1 MDNPVL
7 QDTDRVVLEGCSIE
21 GLPDGTDEKISA
33 IIDSLPR
40 RRESRR
46 LCRRLRRRLPK
57 TAEELV
63 EDPAEEP
70 EVEEEDTQDASDKDF
85 FKYTYFTDACNGC
98 CDKLATKVNIAGIQ
112 TSLDHYQTMGAFI
125 LLTQQAREG
134 IAGGLSAGDM
144 GMGKT
149 LQTLALMVI
158 RGHLVQMRDHVHQN
172 PDCYLPAF
180 KRQKPGDKC
189 PRQGMFDGLQCPCGM
204 DSWARRI
211 AATICRWPTIVFM
224 PRDLTNNSVVEV
236 KNHGDIGSASP
247 AHNFEFKVNHNKWAG
262 QAKDPVNQRF
272 IYEEEELEGVDRNEK
287 GFLLKYVGGKRTYF
301 LASASIQGR
310 RCFPENLPAGL
321 IVMDDAHRYVGSDN
335 PTVPFTFLEDMRKKC
350 DGPVFHFLVSRL
362 LQATGPDD

>member
-1 MDNPVL
+1 MA
-7 QDTDRVVLEGCSIE
+7 R
-21 GLPDGTDEKISA
+21 
-33 IIDSLPR
+33 
-40 RRESRR
+40 
-46 LCRRLRRRLPK
+46 
-57 TAEELV
+57 
-63 EDPAEEP
+63 
-70 EVEEEDTQDASDKDF
+70 
-85 FKYTYFTDACNGC
+85 
-98 CDKLATKVNIAGIQ
+98 VNIAGIQ

-144 GMGKT
+144 GMGRT

-224 PRDLTNNSVVEV
+224 PRDLINNPVVEV
-236 KNHGDIGSASP
+236 KNDVDIGSASP
-247 AHNFEFKVNHNKWAG
+247 AHDFEFKVNYNK
-262 QAKDPVNQRF
+262 
-272 IYEEEELEGVDRNEK
+272 EEDLEGVDRNEK
-287 GFLLKYVGGKRTYF
+287 GFLLEYVGGKRTYF
-301 LASASIQGR
+301 FASASIQRR

-321 IVMDDAHRYVGSDN
+321 MVMDETHRYLGSDN
-335 PTVPFTFLEDMRKKC
+335 TTVPFTFLENMRKKC

-362 LQATGPDD
+362 RQATGPDG

>member
-1 MDNPVL
+1 MA
-7 QDTDRVVLEGCSIE
+7 R
-21 GLPDGTDEKISA
+21 
-33 IIDSLPR
+33 
-40 RRESRR
+40 
-46 LCRRLRRRLPK
+46 
-57 TAEELV
+57 
-63 EDPAEEP
+63 
-70 EVEEEDTQDASDKDF
+70 
-85 FKYTYFTDACNGC
+85 
-98 CDKLATKVNIAGIQ
+98 VNIAGIQ

-158 RGHLVQMRDHVHQN
+158 RRHLVQMRDHVHQN

-189 PRQGMFDGLQCPCGM
+189 PRQGMFDGLQCPCEM

-224 PRDLTNNSVVEV
+224 PRDLTN
-236 KNHGDIGSASP
+236 K
-247 AHNFEFKVNHNKWAG
+247 
-262 QAKDPVNQRF
+262 
-272 IYEEEELEGVDRNEK
+272 GVDRNEK

-321 IVMDDAHRYVGSDN
+321 MVMDDAHRYVGSDN
-335 PTVPFTFLEDMRKKC
+335 PTVPFTFLENMRKKC